1 MAVFLQTVNNCYGDS
16 MGRPRKFKEEEV
28 VHLAGQAFCSNGYG
42 GTTMDDLVRATGL
55 GKQSLYNA
63 FEGKR
68 ELFLRA
74 LTSDAADAVAAV
86 NEALGSN
93 EGTPLDRIRAHLLK
107 LAIAYSAG
115 DGKSSLFTKATVELA
130 DRDEAV
136 AQSAMQAFESVR
148 RIYRSCLAD
157 ARSNG
162 ELGSDANLDE
172 LASFFLALTRG
183 MEVLG
188 KAGTSRGELTAIAMT
203 ALDSIVLANRQ

>member
-1 MAVFLQTVNNCYGDS
+1 
-16 MGRPRKFKEEEV
+16 MGRPRKFKEEDV
-28 VHLAGQAFCSNGYG
+28 VALAGQAFCSNGYG

-86 NEALGSN
+86 DEALGSN
-93 EGTPLDRIRAHLLK
+93 SGTPLERIRAHLLK

-115 DGKSSLFTKATVELA
+115 SGKSSLFTKATVELA

-136 AQSAMQAFESVR
+136 AQSALQAFESVR
-148 RIYRSCLAD
+148 RIYRGCLAD
-157 ARSNG
+157 AQSSG
-162 ELGSDANLDE
+162 ELGKDADLDQ
-172 LASFFLALTRG
+172 LASFFLAITRG
-183 MEVLG
+183 MEMLG
-188 KAGTSRGELTAIAMT
+188 SAGISRGELTAIAMT
-203 ALDSIVLANRQ
+203 ALDSTIGAHQV